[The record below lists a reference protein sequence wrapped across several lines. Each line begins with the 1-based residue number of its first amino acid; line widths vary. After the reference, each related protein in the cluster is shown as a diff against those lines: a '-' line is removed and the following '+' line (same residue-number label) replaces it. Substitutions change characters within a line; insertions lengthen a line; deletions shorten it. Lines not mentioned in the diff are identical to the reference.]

1 VNKCQVYVDRG
12 PCGKD
17 AASASRCLE
26 HGGVRRPTDDQ
37 QHALQEQRHREALA
51 VEMAGL
57 RADAER
63 ARWCEEMK
71 ADVKWSMISNRWH
84 VSWVV
89 NGDYYAVN
97 RDDRNTAIDRAMQE
111 GK

>member
-1 VNKCQVYVDRG
+1 M
-12 PCGKD
+12 
-17 AASASRCLE
+17 
-26 HGGVRRPTDDQ
+26 TDDQ

-63 ARWCEEMK
+63 YRWLRLQARIDSCGRGK
-71 ADVKWSMISNRWH
+71 RTHPISFQTIFADAPMDGGN
-84 VSWVV
+84 
-89 NGDYYAVN
+89 Y
-97 RDDRNTAIDRAMQE
+97 RDRFDAAIDAAMKG

>member
-1 VNKCQVYVDRG
+1 M
-12 PCGKD
+12 
-17 AASASRCLE
+17 
-26 HGGVRRPTDDQ
+26 TDDQ

-63 ARWCEEMK
+63 LTWLINE
-71 ADVKWSMISNRWH
+71 SNAGGGWL
-84 VSWVV
+84 
-89 NGDYYAVN
+89 
-97 RDDRNTAIDRAMQE
+97 DDGVWDRASNFYDEDEDPQQGVRAAIDAAMKE

>member
-1 VNKCQVYVDRG
+1 M
-12 PCGKD
+12 
-17 AASASRCLE
+17 
-26 HGGVRRPTDDQ
+26 TDDQ

-63 ARWCEEMK
+63 WRWAR
-71 ADVKWSMISNRWH
+71 AHPVKMEDLLEKFWGRPE
-84 VSWVV
+84 
-89 NGDYYAVN
+89 DLDA
-97 RDDRNTAIDRAMQE
+97 AIDRAMQE

>member
-1 VNKCQVYVDRG
+1 MTN
-12 PCGKD
+12 
-17 AASASRCLE
+17 
-26 HGGVRRPTDDQ
+26 DQ

-71 ADVKWSMISNRWH
+71 ADVIYSSIEELWWVQWLDEKGMFCE
-84 VSWVV
+84 VS
-89 NGDYYAVN
+89 DP
-97 RDDRNTAIDRAMQE
+97 DRNTAIDRAMKE

>member
-1 VNKCQVYVDRG
+1 M
-12 PCGKD
+12 
-17 AASASRCLE
+17 
-26 HGGVRRPTDDQ
+26 TDDQ
-37 QHALQEQRHREALA
+37 QHALQEQRRREADA

-71 ADVKWSMISNRWH
+71 AA
-84 VSWVV
+84 VSWSTLTQKWDVFWYQRAYV
-89 NGDYYAVN
+89 SMHVADP
-97 RDDRNTAIDRAMQE
+97 DRNTAIDAAMKE